1 VSAPRRTRIKFC
13 GVTRRSDVDSAVALG
28 VDALGLI
35 FAARSPR
42 RLELPRARE
51 LRAAVPPFVSVVAL
65 VMDAEPAA
73 LRAIVDQ
80 VRPQLLQYHGSE
92 APEDCTRAGVPFL
105 KVVPM
110 AIPEG
115 AAIYASRYPDAAGYV
130 FDSHGAGEPGGSGRR
145 FDWSQLPRTLK
156 RPLILAGGLTP
167 DNVFDA
173 VRSVRPWAVDVSSG
187 IESEPGLKDE
197 VRMRRFVEAVREA
210 DATQR
215 DATQ

>member
-1 VSAPRRTRIKFC
+1 
-13 GVTRRSDVDSAVALG
+13 
-28 VDALGLI
+28 
-35 FAARSPR
+35 
-42 RLELPRARE
+42 
-51 LRAAVPPFVSVVAL
+51 
-65 VMDAEPAA
+65 
-73 LRAIVDQ
+73 
-80 VRPQLLQYHGSE
+80 
-92 APEDCTRAGVPFL
+92 
-105 KVVPM
+105 
-110 AIPEG
+110 
-115 AAIYASRYPDAAGYV
+115 
-130 FDSHGAGEPGGSGRR
+130 
-145 FDWSQLPRTLK
+145 LPRTLK